1 MATADRPDAVRA
13 ITYHRVSTDEQAAS
27 GLGLDAQQA
36 RTLAA
41 VDARGWSLVATY
53 ADNGRSGKDMRR
65 PELAAALEALD
76 AGRADVLIVAKLD
89 RLSRSVLDFARIT
102 ERARA
107 RGWSVV
113 ALDVDVDTSTPTGG
127 LVANITSSVAQWER
141 EIIAARTSEA
151 LQAKKARGARL
162 GRPVTLPDA
171 VRYRIADE
179 RDAGR
184 TLQAIADDLNAEQ
197 VPTARGGR
205 WYPST
210 IAKVL
215 NSVALDADAARLASQ
230 AVA

>member
-1 MATADRPDAVRA
+1 VA
-13 ITYHRVSTDEQAAS
+13 
-27 GLGLDAQQA
+27 
-36 RTLAA
+36 
-41 VDARGWSLVATY
+41 ARGWSLVATY
-53 ADNGRSGKDMRR
+53 ADNGCSGKDMRR
-65 PELAAALEALD
+65 PELAAALESLD
-76 AGRADVLIVAKLD
+76 AGEADVLIVAKLD

-141 EIIAARTSEA
+141 EIIAARTSDA

-162 GRPVTLPDA
+162 GRPVTMPA
-171 VRYRIADE
+171 EVRDRIAAE
-179 RDAGR
+179 RDGGR

-210 IAKVL
+210 IAKVVQSL
-215 NSVALDADAARLASQ
+215 ALDVDAARLAE
-230 AVA
+230 AAAA

>member
-1 MATADRPDAVRA
+1 MTARA
-13 ITYHRVSTDEQAAS
+13 IAYYRVSTDDQAAS
-27 GLGLDAQQA
+27 GLGLSAQATRIQTA
-36 RTLAA
+36 IN
-41 VDARGWSLVATY
+41 ARGWTLTAIY
-53 ADNGRSGKDMRR
+53 GDEGRSGKDMRR
-65 PELAAALEALD
+65 PELTAALEALD
-76 AGRADVLIVAKLD
+76 AGHADVLVVAKLD

-102 ERARA
+102 ARARA

-151 LQAKKARGARL
+151 LQALKARGARL
-162 GRPVTLPDA
+162 GRPVTLPES
-171 VRYRIADE
+171 VRARIVAE

-184 TLQAIADDLNAEQ
+184 TLTAIADDLNAEN

-215 NSVALDADAARLASQ
+215 ESVALDLDAARLAEQ
-230 AVA
+230 VPA

>member
-1 MATADRPDAVRA
+1 MTARA
-13 ITYHRVSTDEQAAS
+13 IAYYRVSTDDQAAS
-27 GLGLDAQQA
+27 GLGLSAQATRIQTA
-36 RTLAA
+36 IN
-41 VDARGWSLVATY
+41 ARGWTLTAIY
-53 ADNGRSGKDMRR
+53 GDEGRSGKDMRR
-65 PELAAALEALD
+65 PELTAALEALD
-76 AGRADVLIVAKLD
+76 AGHADVLVVAKLD

-151 LQAKKARGARL
+151 LQALKARGARL
-162 GRPVTLPDA
+162 GRPVTLPES
-171 VRYRIADE
+171 VRARIVAE

-184 TLQAIADDLNAEQ
+184 TLTAIADDLNAEN

-215 NSVALDADAARLASQ
+215 ESVALDLDAARLAEQ
-230 AVA
+230 VPA

>member
-1 MATADRPDAVRA
+1 MTARA
-13 ITYHRVSTDEQAAS
+13 IAYYRVSTDEQAAS
-27 GLGLDAQQA
+27 GLGLSAQATRIQTA
-36 RTLAA
+36 IT
-41 VDARGWSLVATY
+41 ARGWTLTAIY
-53 ADNGRSGKDMRR
+53 GDEGRSGKDMRR
-65 PELAAALEALD
+65 PELTAALEALD
-76 AGRADVLIVAKLD
+76 AGHADVLVVAKLD

-151 LQAKKARGARL
+151 LQALKARGARL
-162 GRPVTLPDA
+162 GRPVTLPES
-171 VRYRIADE
+171 VRARIVAE
-179 RDAGR
+179 RAEGR
-184 TLQAIADDLNAEQ
+184 TLTAIADDLNAEN

-215 NSVALDADAARLASQ
+215 ESVALDADAARRAELVTA
-230 AVA
+230 

>member
-1 MATADRPDAVRA
+1 MSSTGRA

-36 RTLAA
+36 RTRDA
-41 VDARGWSLVATY
+41 VEARGWSLVATY
-53 ADNGRSGKDMRR
+53 TDNGRSGKDMRR

-76 AGRADVLIVAKLD
+76 AGHADVLVCAKLD

-107 RGWSVV
+107 RGWSLVL
-113 ALDVDVDTSTPTGG
+113 LDVDVDTSTPTGG

-151 LQAKKARGARL
+151 LQAKKARGCRL
-162 GRPVTLPDA
+162 GRPVTLPDD
-171 VRYRIADE
+171 VRLRIAGE
-179 RDAGR
+179 RAEGR
-184 TLQAIADDLNAEQ
+184 TLQAIADDLNTEQ

-210 IAKVL
+210 VAKVCR
-215 NSVALDADAARLASQ
+215 SVALDAEAAAA
-230 AVA
+230 AVDTAA